1 MISRLL
7 RRCSWPFACP
17 LFLFGPLL
25 ILLIIVVHG
34 ERIQQNW
41 STYHWED
48 QLFFDHDH
56 RFIHTLGQCFTRPSL
71 WPGLYRP
78 LTTNCYYLIG
88 GWLFDHRIEIYH
100 AINVTL
106 YTLNALLFYWLA
118 RYLLAPGYALL
129 AAALWVTRNA
139 HAELITNSA
148 EFQAL
153 AATSFALA
161 ALAIFAQAVGQPRQW
176 TMALVYLFV
185 VLALLSKEASV
196 AVAAILPIHRW
207 LFTHSLRW
215 PHLVGPLAI
224 AGGWF
229 VAFITFLRGVSNYQ
243 PTGFHYTSDPALIL
257 HNMAAHFWSFFNL
270 LVSHNGDVVMP
281 QSVHRMAAA
290 QGGQAVLIGLLGLT
304 LLLLVRHDRIAHEW
318 RVLALGNL
326 FFLLGVLPYS
336 FFTDRLFMR
345 YGYFSHLGLA
355 LATAAFVAWVVNCV
369 KVGRDS
375 CEPLG
380 NRTNSMEG

>member
-1 MISRLL
+1 MISTLL
-7 RRCSWPFACP
+7 RHCRRPFGP
-17 LFLFGPLL
+17 SLFLLGPLL
-25 ILLIIVVHG
+25 ISLIIVVHG
-34 ERIQQNW
+34 ERIQQHW

-56 RFIHTLGQCFTRPSL
+56 RFIHRLDHCFTRPAL

-161 ALAIFAQAVGQPRQW
+161 ALAIFAQAVGQQRQW
-176 TMALVYLFV
+176 AMALVYCFI

-196 AVAAILPIHRW
+196 AIAVILPCHRW
-207 LFTHSLRW
+207 LFAHSLRW

-224 AGGWF
+224 AGGWLVTF
-229 VAFITFLRGVSNYQ
+229 LLFLRGVSDYQ
-243 PTGFHYTSDPALIL
+243 PTGFHYAIDPALVL

-270 LVSHNGDVVMP
+270 LVPRNGDVVMP
-281 QSVHRMAAA
+281 QAVHALAASP
-290 QGGQAVLIGLLGLT
+290 GGQMVLLGLLGLT
-304 LLLLVRHDRIAHEW
+304 ILLCVRQPRLSHEL
-318 RVLALGNL
+318 RVLLLGNL

-355 LATAAFVAWVVNCV
+355 LASAAFIAWGAKQLKTLRDGRKSVHNAVN
-369 KVGRDS
+369 
-375 CEPLG
+375 P
-380 NRTNSMEG
+380 TA